1 MTDQLYGNWQKYQS
15 KNPLQQAL
23 INRFLREVRDL
34 IAPLPG
40 QSILDA
46 GCGEGF
52 VLNMLLEMRGDL
64 EIAVG
69 VDIDAEALG
78 RGRRLFSKVPLLQA
92 DILCLP
98 YPSASFDIVV
108 CTEVLEHFRNPAE
121 VLSELRR
128 VSKKYCLFSVPHEP
142 FFRLSN
148 LLRGKSIS
156 RLGNDID
163 HHQNWSQASFVKF
176 LQGYVD
182 ILSVKRSFPWQIVLG
197 QVR

>member
-1 MTDQLYGNWQKYQS
+1 MTDPLYGNWQKYQS

-23 INRFLREVRDL
+23 INRFLQEVRDL
-34 IAPLPG
+34 VAPLPG
-40 QSILDA
+40 KSILDA

-52 VLNMLLEMRGDL
+52 VLNMLLQMRADL
-64 EIAVG
+64 EIVAG

-78 RGRRLFSKVPLLQA
+78 RGCQLFPQVPLLQA

-108 CTEVLEHFRNPAE
+108 CTEVLEHFQNPGE

-148 LLRGKSIS
+148 LMRGKSIS

-163 HHQNWSQASFVKF
+163 HRQNWSQASFVKF

-182 ILSVKRSFPWQIVLG
+182 VLSVRRSFPWQIVLG